1 MAKNEADSKAQKAIA
16 KAEKAEKAEKAAKA
30 AKAAKTEKAKKG
42 GLKKYLKDL
51 RSEIKKVVWPSR
63 KQVTNNTGIV
73 MTVMAVMGL
82 FLFAIDTGL
91 AAVIKALLSIGS

>member
-1 MAKNEADSKAQKAIA
+1 MAKKETDPKAA
-16 KAEKAEKAEKAAKA
+16 KEAAKA
-30 AKAAKTEKAKKG
+30 AKKAEKKKG
-42 GLKKYLKDL
+42 GLKKYFRDM

-63 KQVTNNTGIV
+63 KQVVNNTGVV
-73 MTVMAVMGL
+73 MTVMAVTGL

>member
-1 MAKNEADSKAQKAIA
+1 MAKKEADSKAA
-16 KAEKAEKAEKAAKA
+16 KSAKA
-30 AKAAKTEKAKKG
+30 AKPDKDKKKG

-51 RSEIKKVVWPSR
+51 RSEVKKVVWPSR

-73 MTVMAVMGL
+73 MTVMVLMGL

-91 AAVIKALLSIGS
+91 AAAIKALLSIGS